1 MNKSTRK
8 YNKTIVFAFIA
19 GLAAAVLVTG
29 CGGGNPFGSRGGPGA
44 PGGPGGQSAG
54 EEEAVFAVNITP
66 AVEGEIYDYF
76 ELNGDVK
83 AAAEVDAFPTTS
95 GEVLRILTDVGR
107 YVEKDQVIAEIDP
120 SRPGQTFVASPVKA
134 PISGTVT
141 AVPVQIGAKA
151 APTTPIAKIAKTGDL
166 ELVVYVSEKYISR
179 IAPGLTAV
187 VTFTAFPGEEY
198 RARITEVAPVVD
210 PVTRTLET
218 KMRLVN
224 RDRRIKAGMYANV
237 KIITEGKQGIVKI
250 PSGCVVERFGVP
262 YIFVVTDGT
271 VERREIE
278 RGIEIDDK
286 LEVLSGLSPGEMV
299 VYQGQTLLED
309 GARVKV
315 IDTVTPIESDDP
327 IL

>member
-1 MNKSTRK
+1 MNKT
-8 YNKTIVFAFIA
+8 VLFALTVTF
-19 GLAAAVLVTG
+19 AAALLVTG
-29 CGGGNPFGSRGGPGA
+29 CGGGSPFGGRSGGRS
-44 PGGPGGQSAG
+44 GGSG
-54 EEEAVFAVNITP
+54 EQGTEREEPAFAVNVTP

-95 GEVLRILTDVGR
+95 GEVLRILTAVGR

-141 AVPVQIGAKA
+141 AVPVQIGSKA
-151 APTTPIAKIAKTGDL
+151 APTTPIARIAKTGDL

-179 IAPGLTAV
+179 IAEGLTAV
-187 VTFTAFPGEEY
+187 VSFAAFPGEEF

-210 PVTRTLET
+210 PTTRTLET
-218 KMRLVN
+218 KMRLVG
-224 RDRRIKAGMYANV
+224 RDRRIKAGMYADV

-250 PSGCVVERFGVP
+250 PAGCVVERFGVP
-262 YIFVVTDGT
+262 FVFVVTGDT
-271 VERREIE
+271 VQQREIE

-286 LEVLSGLSPGEMV
+286 LEVRSGIDAGEMV

-309 GARVKV
+309 GAKVKV
-315 IDTVTPIESDDP
+315 IETVDLIESDDP
-327 IL
+327 VL

>member
-1 MNKSTRK
+1 MLLC
-8 YNKTIVFAFIA
+8 F
-19 GLAAAVLVTG
+19 GLGFTAMVLLSG
-29 CGGGNPFGSRGGPGA
+29 CGGGSPFGGRSGAEGRGPAASGRSGA
-44 PGGPGGQSAG
+44 EGAVQ
-54 EEEAVFAVNITP
+54 EETAFAVNVTP

-76 ELNGDVK
+76 EVNGDVK

-95 GEVLRILTDVGR
+95 GEVLRILTAVGR

-141 AVPVQIGAKA
+141 AVPVQIGSQA
-151 APTTPIAKIAKTGDL
+151 APTTPVARIAKTGDL
-166 ELVVYVSEKYISR
+166 ELVVYISEKYISR
-179 IAPGLTAV
+179 IAAGLTAA

-210 PVTRTLET
+210 PTTRTLET
-218 KMRLVN
+218 KMRLVD
-224 RDRRIKAGMYANV
+224 RDRKIKAGMYADV

-250 PSGCVVERFGVP
+250 PAGCVVERFGVP
-262 YIFVVTDGT
+262 YVFVVTGDT
-271 VERREIE
+271 VQQREIE

-286 LEVLSGLSPGEMV
+286 LEVRSGISAGEMV

-315 IDTVTPIESDDP
+315 IETVDLIESDDP